1 MGIRI
6 QTVDGR
12 EPSEGVRDILD
23 RAVALMESDAAKDFP
38 KTLSDAV
45 KSHFARRFP
54 GSSHFS
60 PDKVAEGV
68 GSSAAGTAEGS
79 AEIGAAGASRAYRD
93 VTIRPVRRQS
103 LTIPMHSSAF
113 GKTPAEVSGLF
124 RWKSRSGKSFLAKEG
139 EGGSLM
145 LMWLLAKEAF
155 QPKDETVMPSDE
167 TLGNALM
174 KAITERI

>member
-1 MGIRI
+1 MGIRLE
-6 QTVDGR
+6 TLDGR
-12 EPSEGVRDILD
+12 EPIEGVKGILD
-23 RAVALMESDAAKDFP
+23 RVVSLMEGSGEAMSR
-38 KTLSDAV
+38 TLSEETKA
-45 KSHFARRFP
+45 HFAKRFP

-60 PDKVAEGV
+60 QDKVSEGASN
-68 GSSAAGTAEGS
+68 GGEGNAEGS
-79 AEIGAAGASRAYRD
+79 AEIVAAGASRAYRD

-113 GKTPAEVSGLF
+113 GKSPADVSGLF
-124 RWKSRSGKSFLAKEG
+124 RWKSKGGKSFLAKE
-139 EGGSLM
+139 EGGGLT

-155 QPKDETVMPSDE
+155 QPKDESVMPSDE